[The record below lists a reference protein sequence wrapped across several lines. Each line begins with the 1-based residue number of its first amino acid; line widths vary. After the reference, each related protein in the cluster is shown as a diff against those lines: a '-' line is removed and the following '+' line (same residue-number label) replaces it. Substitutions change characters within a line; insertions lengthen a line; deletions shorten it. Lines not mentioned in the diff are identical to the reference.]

1 MPCRG
6 GIGGRVKLRKKMW
19 GVLGL
24 VLLLVLVVDLAV
36 SWREINREQ
45 RLEQELDIHAIRAL
59 LMATRRVY
67 HQQFIAS
74 GLAVDEKT
82 IGFLPAH
89 AMSRISE
96 DYANW
101 TNNGYRFNNV
111 SDRPRNPVNRADHF
125 EMAAIDYF
133 RANPEVA
140 ERMQPIEDE
149 NGQHWVHYTAPIW
162 IEAYCLMCH
171 GERENAPPSIRD
183 TYAESYGYQLGDLRG
198 VMSIRLPLERFEAS
212 LWQRWSANLVRN
224 LLAYLLIFVV
234 VGMLVDR
241 LVLRRLEAL
250 RLTALRLAAGEH
262 HSRVRD
268 EGHDELAE
276 LAQTFDRMA
285 DSVASRQ
292 QALAEQRDS
301 LERMV
306 RERTAQLA
314 ATKDEAE
321 AANRAKSAFLANMSH
336 EIRTPLNAIAGMIH
350 LMRRAGLPPEQ
361 LDRLEKQEI
370 ASRHLQEVINQVL
383 DLSKIEAGKL
393 VLESVPFD
401 PAAIFANVVSIIRPM
416 AAEKGLSVIRQLP
429 ELPWLLGDPTRIQQA
444 LLNCASNAV
453 KFTEHG
459 EIRLSADAEET
470 ADGQVLLRCQVSDTG
485 IGIDEATLGRLF
497 NAFEQADNSTTRQYG
512 GTGLGL
518 ALTRKLAQAM
528 GGDAGASSISGLGS
542 TFWFTV
548 RLARPE
554 GEHPD
559 RLAVG
564 AGDAEAALRTRFA
577 GRRIL
582 LAEDEPVNREITVML
597 LEEVGLIVDTAED
610 GGRVLKRLAE
620 GAYDLLLMDMQ
631 MPNMDGIEATRRLR
645 APPLGCRLPVIA
657 LTANAFAE
665 DRAQALAAG
674 MNDFLTKPVEP
685 QVFYATLLKW
695 LERGRQG

>member
-1 MPCRG
+1 M
-6 GIGGRVKLRKKMW
+6 KLRKKMW
-19 GVLGL
+19 GVLGV
-24 VLLLVLVVDLAV
+24 VLLVALAIDLGFA
-36 SWREINREQ
+36 WREINSEQ
-45 RLEQELDIHAIRAL
+45 RVEQELDIHAIRAL

-74 GLAVDEKT
+74 GLQVDEKT

-101 TNNGYRFNNV
+101 TDNGYRFNNV
-111 SDRPRNPVNRADHF
+111 SDRPRNPANRADRF

-133 RANPEVA
+133 RANPQVA
-140 ERMQPIEDE
+140 ERMQSIEDE
-149 NGQHWVHYTAPIW
+149 QGQRWVHYTAPIW

-171 GERENAPPSIRD
+171 GEREKAPPSIRD
-183 TYAESYGYQLGDLRG
+183 NYAESYGYKLGDLRG
-198 VMSIRLPLERFEAS
+198 VMSIRLPLERFEAN
-212 LWQRWSANLVRN
+212 LWQRWSGNLVRN
-224 LLAYLLIFVV
+224 LAAYLVIFLV
-234 VGMLVDR
+234 VGVLIDR
-241 LVLRRLEAL
+241 LVLRRLEVL
-250 RLTALRLAAGEH
+250 RNSALRLASGEH
-262 HSRVRD
+262 DSRVAD
-268 EGHDELAE
+268 SGHDELAE
-276 LAQTFDRMA
+276 LARTFNQMA

-292 QALAEQRDS
+292 QALAQQRDS
-301 LERMV
+301 LECMV

-314 ATKDEAE
+314 ATKEEAE

-361 LDRLEKQEI
+361 MERLEKQEV

-393 VLESVPFD
+393 VLENVAFE
-401 PAAIFANVVSIIRPM
+401 PAAIFANVVSIIRP
-416 AAEKGLSVIRQLP
+416 AAADKGLNVIHQLP

-459 EIRLSADAEET
+459 DIRLSASIDEE
-470 ADGQVLLRCQVSDTG
+470 ADGQVLLRCLVSDTG
-485 IGIDEATLGRLF
+485 IGIDAATLSRLF

-518 ALTRKLAQAM
+518 ALTRKLARAM
-528 GGDAGASSISGLGS
+528 GGDAGAESLPGQGS

-548 RLARPE
+548 RLAKPAGDRPVK
-554 GEHPD
+554 PPV
-559 RLAVG
+559 AV
-564 AGDAEAALRTRFA
+564 GDAEAILRSRFA

-597 LEEVGLIVDTAED
+597 LEEAGLKVDTAED
-610 GGRVLKRLAE
+610 GARVLECL
-620 GAYDLLLMDMQ
+620 GQGDYDLVLMDMQ
-631 MPNMDGIEATRRLR
+631 MPSMDGIEATRLLR
-645 APPLGCRLPVIA
+645 AKPLGLRLPVVA

-665 DRAQALAAG
+665 DKAQALAAG
-674 MNDFLTKPVEP
+674 MDDFLTKPVEP
-685 QVFYATLLKW
+685 NIFYSVLLKW
-695 LERGRQG
+695 LERGKR

>member
-1 MPCRG
+1 
-6 GIGGRVKLRKKMW
+6 VKLRKKMW

-24 VLLLVLVVDLAV
+24 VLLFVLVVDLAI

-45 RLEQELDIHAIRAL
+45 RVEQELDIHAIRAL

-101 TNNGYRFNNV
+101 TDNGYRFITV
-111 SDRPRNPVNRADHF
+111 SDRPRIPANRADSF

-133 RANPEVA
+133 RANPEVP
-140 ERMQPIEDE
+140 EHMQPIEDE
-149 NGQHWVHYTAPIW
+149 QGQRWVHYTAPIW
-162 IEAYCLMCH
+162 IEPYCLMCH
-171 GERENAPPSIRD
+171 GERENAPASIRD
-183 TYAESYGYQLGDLRG
+183 AYAESYGYQLGDLRG
-198 VMSIRLPLERFEAS
+198 VMSIRLPLERFEAN
-212 LWQRWSANLVRN
+212 LWQRWSGNLVGN
-224 LLAYLLIFVV
+224 LAAYLLIFVV

-250 RLTALRLAAGEH
+250 RITAQRLAAGEH
-262 HSRVRD
+262 DSRVRD
-268 EGHDELAE
+268 RGHDELAE
-276 LAQTFDRMA
+276 LAQTFDQMA

-301 LERMV
+301 LECMV

-314 ATKDEAE
+314 AAKEEAE

-350 LMRRAGLPPEQ
+350 LMRRGGLPPEQ
-361 LDRLEKQEI
+361 LERLEKQEI
-370 ASRHLQEVINQVL
+370 ASRHLQEVINQIL

-393 VLESVPFD
+393 VLEQVPFD
-401 PAAIFANVVSIIRPM
+401 PAAIFANVVSIIRPA
-416 AAEKGLSVIRQLP
+416 AAEKGLRVIRQLP
-429 ELPWLLGDPTRIQQA
+429 ALPWLLGDPTRIQQA

-453 KFTEHG
+453 KFTERG
-459 EIRLSADAEET
+459 EVRLSACVEQA
-470 ADGQVLLRCQVSDTG
+470 ADGLVLLRCQVSDTG
-485 IGIDEATLGRLF
+485 IGIDEATLARLF

-518 ALTRKLAQAM
+518 ALTRKLAMAM
-528 GGDAGASSISGLGS
+528 GGDAGASSVPGEGS

-548 RLARPE
+548 HLEQAPSAQLIQRPPP
-554 GEHPD
+554 G
-559 RLAVG
+559 
-564 AGDAEAALRTRFA
+564 GDAEALLRERFA

-597 LEEVGLIVDTAED
+597 LEEAGLKVDTAGD
-610 GGRVLKRLAE
+610 GGRVLECLAQ
-620 GAYDLLLMDMQ
+620 GDYDLVLMDMQ
-631 MPNMDGIEATRRLR
+631 MPVMDGIEATRRLR
-645 APPLGCRLPVIA
+645 AAPLACRLPVIA

-665 DRAQALAAG
+665 DRTLALAAG
-674 MNDFLTKPVEP
+674 MDDFLSKPVEP
-685 QVFYATLLKW
+685 HIFYRALLKW
-695 LERGRQG
+695 LEQGPRPQPDR